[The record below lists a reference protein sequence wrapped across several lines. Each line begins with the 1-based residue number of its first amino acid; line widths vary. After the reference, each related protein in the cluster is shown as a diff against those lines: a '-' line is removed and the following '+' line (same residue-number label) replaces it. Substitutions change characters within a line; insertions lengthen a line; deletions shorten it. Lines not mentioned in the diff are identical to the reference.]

1 MEIPYL
7 KCPKAWKH
15 PWELR
20 RHLIIHF
27 KPEGDAPGIFEC
39 PEQHCGKTFA
49 GKKSLRLHK
58 TLHTDQALV
67 CTIDKMKFAT
77 KQALLAHEVVHT
89 GEKPYQCAVCDT
101 KFTQPA
107 NLRTHARKK
116 HNYSVEINRQI
127 KCEYCGQAQSS
138 FDGPH
143 HHLLEERK
151 HIIIHLEP
159 DKDIQ
164 IEFKCQEKDCGKTL
178 TWTNDLKAHKKSH
191 KNQALSCTIDNITFK
206 TKRALLNHNVVHT
219 GKKQYNCAVCGKRF
233 TQPGGLRTHVI
244 DKHKYNEMNSSRHKC
259 EYCGQDRSSLVKL
272 HHHILAMHIHSV
284 QEEGEL

>member
-1 MEIPYL
+1 MEIQCP
-7 KCPKAWKH
+7 KCPKTWKH

-27 KPEGDAPGIFEC
+27 KPEGRAQGAFEC
-39 PEQHCGKTFA
+39 PEQDCGKTFS

-58 TLHTDQALV
+58 TLHTDQSLV

-89 GEKPYQCAVCDT
+89 GKKPYQCAMCDT

-116 HNYSVEINRQI
+116 HNYTVEINRHN
-127 KCEYCGQAQSS
+127 KCEYCGQAQSL
-138 FDGPH
+138 FVGLH

-151 HIIIHLEP
+151 HMIIHLEP
-159 DKDIQ
+159 DRDIQ
-164 IEFKCQEKDCGKTL
+164 IEFKCQQKDCGKTII
-178 TWTNDLKAHKKSH
+178 WASDLKAHKKFNC
-191 KNQALSCTIDNITFK
+191 KIDNRKVK
-206 TKRALLNHNVVHT
+206 TKGALLDHNIVQ
-219 GKKQYNCAVCGKRF
+219 GGEKQYTCAVCGNKF
-233 TQPGGLRTHVI
+233 SHPGGLRTHLI
-244 DKHKYNEMNSSRHKC
+244 NKHKYTLINSSQHKC
-259 EYCGQDRSSLVKL
+259 DYCGQYQSSILKL
-272 HHHILAMHIHSV
+272 HHHMLDIHIHQV